1 MGAGREKDKTNHL
14 NQVLISILG
23 LVLSIFHYKHLMIWF
38 SNLGC
43 LALHNGDL
51 LSPLPRGKRSQGL
64 KRKKEK
70 KEKATGSDVSAGC
83 AVKPH
88 TSWSEGCEES
98 TPGYSGA
105 KRAGMDTG
113 EKPTDTGA
121 GWAHPIQ
128 HGAAVTHRHMHT
140 QSQEEKRK
148 MQVLEET
155 WEKAECSLEH

>member
-14 NQVLISILG
+14 KQVLISILG

-113 EKPTDTGA
+113 KTYGHWSGLGTSHPTRGSCHPQTHAHTEPGGEKKDAGTG
-121 GWAHPIQ
+121 GDVGEGRVFP
-128 HGAAVTHRHMHT
+128 
-140 QSQEEKRK
+140 
-148 MQVLEET
+148 
-155 WEKAECSLEH
+155 